1 MKLDRLPICLLTILT
16 IACGSRFDGEV
27 VVTGRTVAFD
37 NQNNTISI
45 RKDSIWKKIELKGDT
60 TKSYGGLIWSN
71 TTDDFLAIEYSKN
84 KIGRTVEGDIVK
96 VDIHGN
102 LLQKVLDFGT
112 GELTGN
118 LCLSKHDNKLLF
130 SLEHDFYDPDHPLDQ
145 LNRPVDIWIMDYKNG
160 EILKKLDT
168 VGLSMNVWIR
178 NNPWLSDENR
188 FIYDF
193 RTDRKI
199 KIAGDN
205 SEDVPLG
212 QPGIYLYNIERNEHS
227 SLIAGGYSGEVSPT
241 DDKIAYLKDKAIWVY
256 DVATKSND
264 LLYKLGKKE
273 SASSVEWTPDG
284 KYVYF
289 VSYEDFMFDLLF
301 NSYSNLIRLQDKRL
315 MKINEK
321 NRYD

>member
-1 MKLDRLPICLLTILT
+1 MKSDILPIYLLTVLT
-16 IACGSRFDGEV
+16 FACGSRFDGEV
-27 VVTGRTVAFD
+27 VVTGRATTFD
-37 NQNNTISI
+37 NQTNTIKI
-45 RKDSIWKKIELKGDT
+45 RRDSIWKTIELKGDT
-60 TKSYGGLIWSN
+60 TKSYGGLTWLN

-84 KIGRTVEGDIVK
+84 KIGRTVEGDLVK
-96 VDIHGN
+96 ININGN
-102 LLQKVLDFGT
+102 LVQKILDFET
-112 GELTGN
+112 GELIGQ
-118 LCLSKHDNKLLF
+118 LCLSKNDNKLLF
-130 SLEHDFYDPDHPLDQ
+130 TFKQDFYDPDHPLDQ
-145 LNRPVDIWIMDYKNG
+145 LNWPVNIWIMDYKNG

-168 VGLSMNVWIR
+168 VGLSMNVWIN

-193 RTDRKI
+193 RTDRQI
-199 KIAGDN
+199 KMWDDQSKDAPSGR
-205 SEDVPLG
+205 S
-212 QPGIYLYNIERNEHS
+212 GIYLYNIERNEHS
-227 SLIAGGYSGEVSPT
+227 LIIAGGYSGEVSPT

-273 SASSVEWTPDG
+273 SAPSVEWTPDG

-301 NSYSNLIRLQDKRL
+301 NSYSNLIGLQDKRL
-315 MKINEK
+315 MKINHK